1 MATRKTKKF
10 EDVTVELNYSQAIR
24 NQIKFDVNHN
34 TIWDEERIFM
44 AAQFIKVFHNKTL
57 NPYVIKKFL
66 NEFKDT
72 DGYGI
77 EY

>member
-24 NQIKFDVNHN
+24 NQVKFDVNYN
-34 TIWDEERIFM
+34 DNWDEERIFM

>member
-24 NQIKFDVNHN
+24 NQVKFDVNYN
-34 TIWDEERIFM
+34 ENWDEERIFK

-72 DGYGI
+72 DGFDI